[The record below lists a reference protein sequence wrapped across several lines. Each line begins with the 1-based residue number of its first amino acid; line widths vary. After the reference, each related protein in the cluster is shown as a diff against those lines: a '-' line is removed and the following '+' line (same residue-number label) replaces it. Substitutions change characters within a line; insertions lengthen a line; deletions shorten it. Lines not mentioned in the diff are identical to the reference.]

1 MARVIDAILAI
12 NPSAKVV
19 TRGSNIDT
27 IEIDWLEGTA
37 EISKEDIQTKLT
49 ELQAAYDAEQWKR
62 NRQAEYPDA
71 IECVHALLDG
81 GDTLTDLQAQRTVVK
96 EKYPKA

>member
-27 IEIDWLEGTA
+27 IEI
-37 EISKEDIQTKLT
+37 
-49 ELQAAYDAEQWKR
+49 ELV
-62 NRQAEYPDA
+62 A
-71 IECVHALLDG
+71 IDQPITG
-81 GDTLTDLQAQRTVVK
+81 GSDPATPPITIF
-96 EKYPKA
+96 